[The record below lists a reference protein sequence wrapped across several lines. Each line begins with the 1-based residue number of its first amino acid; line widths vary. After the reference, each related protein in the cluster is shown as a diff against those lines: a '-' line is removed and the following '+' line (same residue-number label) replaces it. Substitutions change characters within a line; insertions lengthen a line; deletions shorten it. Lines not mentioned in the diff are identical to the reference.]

1 MNEKRIDKKERC
13 RQLMMAEFDGE
24 IKISKKEELLQLLNE
39 FPDLNEEYKSF
50 LELKEVTDT
59 MSLKNPDP
67 EIWETYWYSI
77 YNKIE
82 RGLAWFIL
90 TIGAGILIVYG
101 LGQVLANLWQD
112 PNTPVLLK
120 IGIFG
125 ALLGLILLLI
135 SVLREKLFLR
145 RHERYKEV
153 QK

>member
-1 MNEKRIDKKERC
+1 MSEKRIDKKDRC
-13 RQLMMAEFDGE
+13 RQLMMAEFDGK
-24 IKISKKEELLQLLNE
+24 IKNSEKEELLQMLNKN
-39 FPDLNEEYKSF
+39 PDLNEEYKSF
-50 LELKEVTDT
+50 LKLKEVTDT

-67 EIWETYWYSI
+67 EIWETYWYGI

-90 TIGAGILIVYG
+90 TFGAGILIVYG
-101 LGQVLANLWQD
+101 LGQALANLWQD
-112 PNTPVLLK
+112 SNTPILLK

-135 SVLREKLFLR
+135 SVLREKLFVR

-153 QK
+153 QR

>member
-1 MNEKRIDKKERC
+1 MSEKRIDKKDRC

-24 IKISKKEELLQLLNE
+24 IKKSEKDKLLQLLKE
-39 FPDLNEEYKSF
+39 YPDLNEEYKSF

-67 EIWETYWYSI
+67 EIWETYWYGI

-90 TIGAGILIVYG
+90 TFGAGILIVYG
-101 LGQVLANLWQD
+101 LGQVLSNLWQD
-112 PNTPVLLK
+112 PNIPILLK

-125 ALLGLILLLI
+125 AL
-135 SVLREKLFLR
+135 
-145 RHERYKEV
+145 
-153 QK
+153 